1 MRLGQTQKLWDHW
14 FFIGAWGYSPAAI
27 DSRNRFA
34 YISDLVDVF
43 VSNSWKNKVSKE
55 KGKINLHV
63 YIHDLYNLHV
73 TISPDYLSWLLLFLN
88 ISHTSSRF
96 FHYWLWASILTLCF
110 LSIFILL
117 ILINLCFLSILVMW
131 ILLMFVNL
139 YPL

>member
-43 VSNSWKNKVSKE
+43 VSWKNKASKE

-73 TISPDYLSWLLLFLN
+73 TIFLIIFPDYCYFWTYLTHRHGF
-88 ISHTSSRF
+88 
-96 FHYWLWASILTLCF
+96 SIIDF
-110 LSIFILL
+110 EQVF
-117 ILINLCFLSILVMW
+117 
-131 ILLMFVNL
+131 
-139 YPL
+139 